1 MTSRSTWQ
9 RHERHIARQFGAQRA
24 PLGVAGADVVTGAFS
39 IECKCWRNLPA
50 KVLAALQQA
59 ERSAQAG
66 QVALAI
72 IHETGQRREND
83 LVIMRMATFER
94 LTGDDN

>member
-9 RHERHIARQFGAQRA
+9 RHERHIARQFGVQRA
-24 PLGVAGADVVTGAFS
+24 QLYQPGADVVTPLWS
-39 IECKCWRNLPA
+39 VECKAWQRLPA
-50 KVLAALQQA
+50 KVLGALQQA

-72 IHETGQRREND
+72 IHETGQRRADD
-83 LVIMRMATFER
+83 LVIMRWRDFER
-94 LTGDDN
+94 MAADDN

>member
-24 PLGVAGADVVTGAFS
+24 PLGVAGADVVTGAYS
-39 IECKCWRNLPA
+39 IECKAWQRLPA

-59 ERSAQAG
+59 ERSATSN

-72 IHETGQRREND
+72 IHETGQRRADD

-94 LTGDDN
+94 LIGDDN

>member
-9 RHERHIARQFGAQRA
+9 RHERATARRFGGQRTR
-24 PLGVAGADVVTGAFS
+24 LGVAGADVVTGAYS

-72 IHETGQRREND
+72 IHETGARRDSD

-94 LTGDDN
+94 LTGDD

>member
-9 RHERHIARQFGAQRA
+9 RHERATARRFGGQRTG
-24 PLGVAGADVVTGAFS
+24 LGVAGADVVTGAFS
-39 IECKCWRNLPA
+39 IECKCWAKMPS
-50 KVLAALQQA
+50 KVLGALQQA

-72 IHETGQRREND
+72 IHETGARRDSD

-94 LTGDDN
+94 LIGDD

>member
-9 RHERHIARQFGAQRA
+9 RHERATARRFGGQRTG
-24 PLGVAGADVVTGAFS
+24 LGVAGADVVTGAYS
-39 IECKCWRNLPA
+39 VECKAWQRLPA
-50 KVLAALQQA
+50 KVLGALQQA

-72 IHETGQRREND
+72 IHETGARRDSD

-94 LTGDDN
+94 LTGDD

>member
-9 RHERHIARQFGAQRA
+9 RHERTVAARFGGQRTR
-24 PLGVAGADVVTGAFS
+24 LGVAGADVVTGAYS
-39 IECKCWRNLPA
+39 IECKAWAKMPA
-50 KVLAALQQA
+50 KVVNALQQA
-59 ERSAQAG
+59 ERSATSN

-72 IHETGQRREND
+72 IHETGQRRADD

-94 LTGDDN
+94 LTGDD

>member
-24 PLGVAGADVVTGAFS
+24 QLYQPGADVVTPLFS

-59 ERSAQAG
+59 ERSATG
-66 QVALAI
+66 NQVALAI

-83 LVIMRMATFER
+83 LVVMRWATFER
-94 LTGDDN
+94 LTGDD

>member
-9 RHERHIARQFGAQRA
+9 RHERHIARQFGAQRTR
-24 PLGVAGADVVTGAFS
+24 LGVAGADVVTPLWS
-39 IECKCWRNLPA
+39 IECKCWAKMPS
-50 KVLAALQQA
+50 KVLGALQQA

-72 IHETGQRREND
+72 IHETGQRRADD

-94 LTGDDN
+94 LTGDD